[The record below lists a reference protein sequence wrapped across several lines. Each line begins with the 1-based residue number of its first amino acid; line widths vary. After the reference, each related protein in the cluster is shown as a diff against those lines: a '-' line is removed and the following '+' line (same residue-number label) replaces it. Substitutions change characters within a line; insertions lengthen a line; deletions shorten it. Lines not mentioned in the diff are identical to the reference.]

1 VESGGGRIRLEH
13 IGGSLHATQE
23 LVFEVV

>member
-1 VESGGGRIRLEH
+1 LVVEPGTFGLY

-23 LVFEVV
+23 LVFGVV